1 MWEAGGELKGKE
13 WTVDEERQLRKY
25 FEDGRALLEIS
36 TLLEKSP
43 EAVRAKLKR
52 LVIGV
57 DKHASTEIWLST
69 SNVILPEELISLE
82 DTLKMLVASLK
93 MSCSS
98 GLTKL
103 EIHRLEVVA
112 MLARTYSDKLLV
124 YLNLKGLEQRLF
136 ELESKYSDLAKKT
149 LSKKVESDSSS
160 A

>member
-1 MWEAGGELKGKE
+1 MKGKE
-13 WTVDEERQLRKY
+13 WTVDEERQLRKN
-25 FEDGRALLEIS
+25 FEDGRSLREIS
-36 TLLEKSP
+36 TMLEKSP

-52 LVIGV
+52 LGIEV
-57 DKHASTEIWLST
+57 DKHPSTVIRLST

-82 DTLKMLVASLK
+82 DALKTLVATLK

-103 EIHRLEVVA
+103 EIHRLQVVA
-112 MLARTYSDKLLV
+112 MLVRTYCEKLPV
-124 YLNLKGLEQRLF
+124 YLNLRGLEQRLF

-149 LSKKVESDSSS
+149 LSKKVESDPSS

>member
-1 MWEAGGELKGKE
+1 LKGKE
-13 WTVDEERQLRKY
+13 WTVDEERQLRKN
-25 FEDGRALLEIS
+25 FEDGRSLREIS
-36 TLLEKSP
+36 AMLEKSP

-52 LVIGV
+52 LGVEV
-57 DKHASTEIWLST
+57 DKHPSTVTRLST

-82 DTLKMLVASLK
+82 DTLKTLVAALK

-103 EIHRLEVVA
+103 EIHRLQVVA
-112 MLARTYSDKLLV
+112 MLVRTYSEKLPV
-124 YLNLKGLEQRLF
+124 YLNLRGLEQRLF

-149 LSKKVESDSSS
+149 LSKKAESDPSS